1 MIRTVPET
9 TGEGI
14 ELYIRT
20 YYSLLR
26 SSGDIRIRSLEETH
40 EGMKSSLHLGA
51 ESPSFD
57 ASAFLYAALRLP
69 PVMDVVRRV
78 VMGQSEEVF
87 VRGGLRDVATWQRV
101 DAPARRRRM
110 LFDGVDTVA
119 AFVSSVSDIDDL
131 VPCMTAFQIEWNKLH
146 HHLAASQVG
155 RDIAERRVLPS
166 QAGDALRMALDITEE
181 DYKRLIAVWGPNWDA
196 KIQGIATRMV
206 DIRLNSL
213 ARGFNDYRKAVERWW
228 DDLVAAS
235 DQTSVE
241 ARPTYFVS
249 SNPHSLPNLLSGQ
262 AWRHREDILAFIQ
275 QHNPENLAAEWA
287 RLTGGAPDDGA
298 GPDGDDVGAQA
309 NFLYY
314 AQRAYLKRNPACEAE
329 WSAAELAAGIHRFDE
344 PVSLDIG
351 AQVIVLSELD
361 PARLDPRLHMAGL
374 DALTRSK
381 AQIVNVDYP
390 LGFAAYHLLS
400 QVASS
405 TPEQR
410 GVYVMGKAATLTG
423 RVGDVMIP
431 NVVYDEH
438 SRNTFL
444 FKNTFQAQHIAPY
457 LRYGTVFD
465 NQKAVTVRGTFLQN
479 REFMSVFY
487 RESYT
492 DLEMEA
498 GPYLSAVYEDIY
510 PQRYP
515 VNEIVNLFI
524 NAPYDI
530 GVLHYA
536 SDTPYSRRQT
546 LLSKSLSYF
555 GVDATYACSVAIVRR
570 ILEVELTRIETN

>member
-1 MIRTVPET
+1 MIRTVPAT
-9 TGEGI
+9 TSEGI

-40 EGMKSSLHLGA
+40 EGMRSSLHLWA
-51 ESPSFD
+51 ESPNFD

-69 PVMDVVRRV
+69 GCIDRARRV
-78 VMGQSEEVF
+78 VLGQSEEVF
-87 VRGGLRDVATWQRV
+87 MRGGLHDVTRWQRV

-110 LFDGVDTVA
+110 LFDGKDTIA

-131 VPCMTAFQIEWNKLH
+131 LPCLTAYQIEWNKLH
-146 HHLAASQVG
+146 FRLASTQLGHDLAAG
-155 RDIAERRVLPS
+155 RARASDHP
-166 QAGDALRMALDITEE
+166 QALREALAITAE
-181 DYKRLIAVWGPNWDA
+181 DLERLLSVWRAEWDA
-196 KIQGIATRMV
+196 KIAAVAGREL
-206 DIRLNSL
+206 DIRIASL
-213 ARGFNDYRKAVERWW
+213 AKGFNDYRKVVEDWW
-228 DDLVAAS
+228 DDLVRAA
-235 DQTSVE
+235 DATYLE
-241 ARPTYFVS
+241 FRPVYFVS
-249 SNPHSLPNLLSGQ
+249 SNPHSITNLLSGY
-262 AWRHREDILAFIQ
+262 ALSRREALEAFT
-275 QHNPENLAAEWA
+275 LAADPEGLAQEWA
-287 RLTGGAPDDGA
+287 RLRER
-298 GPDGDDVGAQA
+298 GDIGAQA

-314 AQRAYLKRNPACEAE
+314 VQRAYLRDDPSRRQEWAAAEAE
-329 WSAAELAAGIHRFDE
+329 VGIHRFDE
-344 PVSLDIG
+344 PHALDIS
-351 AQVIVLSELD
+351 AQVIELRALD
-361 PARLDPRLHMAGL
+361 PARFDPRLQMPGL
-374 DALTRSK
+374 EALRDSR
-381 AQIVNVDYP
+381 ALIVNVDYP

-400 QVASS
+400 QVASD
-405 TPEQR
+405 TADLL
-410 GVYVMGKAATLTG
+410 GVYIMGKAATLNG

-444 FKNTFQAQHIAPY
+444 FKNCFLAQDVAPY
-457 LRYGTVFD
+457 LLHGTVFD

-479 REFMSVFY
+479 RDFMSVFY
-487 RESYT
+487 KEGYT

-530 GVLHYA
+530 GLLHYA
-536 SDTPYSRRQT
+536 SDTPYSRRQS

-555 GVDATYACSVAIVRR
+555 GVDATYACSVAILRR
-570 ILEVELTRIETN
+570 ILKTEIER

>member
-26 SSGDIRIRSLEETH
+26 SSGDVRIRSLEETH
-40 EGMKSSLHLGA
+40 EGMRSSLHLGA
-51 ESPSFD
+51 ETPDFD

-69 PVMDVVRRV
+69 DCVHRARRIV
-78 VMGQSEEVF
+78 LGQSEDVF
-87 VRGGLRDVATWQRV
+87 RRGGLGDISAWPRV
-101 DAPARRRRM
+101 DARARRRRM
-110 LFDGVDTVA
+110 QFDGKETIA
-119 AFVSSVSDIDDL
+119 AFVASVSDIDDL
-131 VPCMTAFQIEWNKLH
+131 IPCLTAYQIEWNKLH
-146 HHLAASQVG
+146 RRLSASQLGHALVTG
-155 RDIAERRVLPS
+155 ATRASAEPE
-166 QAGDALRMALDITEE
+166 ALRQVLGISQE
-181 DYKRLIAVWGPNWDA
+181 DLSRLGQVWGDRFDEHVQEMARRPLDLR
-196 KIQGIATRMV
+196 IT
-206 DIRLNSL
+206 SL
-213 ARGFNDYRKAVERWW
+213 ARGFNDYRRAVESWW
-228 DDLVAAS
+228 DDLVRAA
-235 DQTSVE
+235 DGLYLDF
-241 ARPTYFVS
+241 RPVYFVS
-249 SNPHSLPNLLSGQ
+249 SNPHSLPNLLCGYAAGRRDDLIRFVRDTDPEGLAGEWRRLEASG
-262 AWRHREDILAFIQ
+262 E
-275 QHNPENLAAEWA
+275 AA
-287 RLTGGAPDDGA
+287 
-298 GPDGDDVGAQA
+298 AQA

-314 AQRAYLKRNPACEAE
+314 VQRAYLRSQP
-329 WSAAELAAGIHRFDE
+329 AELRALLDAELSAGVHRFDE
-344 PVSLDIG
+344 PHALDIT
-351 AQVIVLSELD
+351 AHVIDMQALE
-361 PARLDPRLHMAGL
+361 PARFDARLQMPGL
-374 DALTRSK
+374 ELLRASK
-381 AQIVNVDYP
+381 ALIVNVDYP

-400 QVASS
+400 QIASAA
-405 TPEQR
+405 TDLL
-410 GVYVMGKAATLTG
+410 GVYVMGKAATLNG

-444 FKNTFQAQHIAPY
+444 FKNCFLAHHLAPY
-457 LRYGTVFD
+457 LLYGTVFD

-487 RESYT
+487 REGYT

-530 GVLHYA
+530 GLLHYA
-536 SDTPYSRRQT
+536 SDTPYSRRQS

-555 GVDATYACSVAIVRR
+555 GVDATYACSVAILRR
-570 ILEVELTRIETN
+570 VFEVEIGRLRGEAGRR

>member
-1 MIRTVPET
+1 MIRTVPEI

-40 EGMKSSLHLGA
+40 EGMRSNLHLGA
-51 ESPSFD
+51 ESPEFD
-57 ASAFLYAALRLP
+57 ASAFTYAAMRLP
-69 PVMDVVRRV
+69 DCIHQVHRV
-78 VMGQSEEVF
+78 VIGQSEEVF
-87 VRGGLRDVATWQRV
+87 SRGGLRDIATWERV

-110 LFDGVDTVA
+110 LFDGEETLA

-131 VPCMTAFQIEWNKLH
+131 IPCLTAFQIEWNKLCRQ
-146 HHLAASQVG
+146 LASTQLGHDLAEGRALAS
-155 RDIAERRVLPS
+155 DDPDTLSA
-166 QAGDALRMALDITEE
+166 ALRITDE
-181 DYKRLIAVWGPNWDA
+181 DLGRLYQVWGRTWDA
-196 KIQGIATRMV
+196 RIREVASGPL

-213 ARGFNDYRKAVERWW
+213 ASGFNDYRRAVEEWW
-228 DDLVAAS
+228 DDLVRTSNVA
-235 DQTSVE
+235 SVE
-241 ARPTYFVS
+241 SRPIYFVS
-249 SNPHSLPNLLSGQ
+249 SNPHSLPNLISGYASSQ
-262 AWRHREDILAFIQ
+262 QDALVAFARQ
-275 QHNPENLAAEWA
+275 ENPEGLADEWGQLAAH
-287 RLTGGAPDDGA
+287 
-298 GPDGDDVGAQA
+298 GDTGAQA

-314 AQRAYLKRNPACEAE
+314 MQRALLKHDAAQHVTWTQAEA
-329 WSAAELAAGIHRFDE
+329 SAGIHRLE
-344 PVSLDIG
+344 ELHSLDIS
-351 AQVIVLSELD
+351 AQVIELCELD
-361 PARLDPRLHMAGL
+361 PACLDPRLRRPGL
-374 DALTRSK
+374 EALRDSP
-381 AQIVNVDYP
+381 ALIVNVDYP
-390 LGFAAYHLLS
+390 LGFAAYHLFS
-400 QVASS
+400 QVGSS
-405 TPEQR
+405 AADLL
-410 GVYVMGKAATLTG
+410 GIYVMGKAATLSG

-444 FKNTFQAQHIAPY
+444 FKNSFLSQDVAPY
-457 LRYGTVFD
+457 LLHGTVFD

-479 REFMSVFY
+479 RDFMSVFY
-487 RESYT
+487 REGYT

-530 GVLHYA
+530 GLLHYA
-536 SDTPYSRRQT
+536 SDTPYSRRQS

-555 GVDATYACSVAIVRR
+555 GVDATYACSVAILRR
-570 ILEVELTRIETN
+570 ILEWRWQSARRCSVKAR

>member
-9 TGEGI
+9 TSEGI

-26 SSGDIRIRSLEETH
+26 SSGDVRIRSLEETH
-40 EGMKSSLHLGA
+40 EGMKSSLHLEA
-51 ESPSFD
+51 ESELFD
-57 ASAFLYAALRLP
+57 TSAFIYAAMRLP
-69 PVMDVVRRV
+69 DCIYEIRRI
-78 VMGQSEEVF
+78 VMGQSEDVF
-87 VRGGLRDVATWQRV
+87 MRGGLRDIADWQRV

-110 LFDGVDTVA
+110 MFNGEDVLA

-131 VPCMTAFQIEWNKLH
+131 IPSLTAYQIEWNKLH
-146 HHLAASQVG
+146 RRLTTTQLGRDLARGTTAASASTRALGEAVSLSDEDMS
-155 RDIAERRVLPS
+155 RL
-166 QAGDALRMALDITEE
+166 AG
-181 DYKRLIAVWGPNWDA
+181 VWGHRWDSVWRA
-196 KIQGIATRMV
+196 MAAHPLDLRI
-206 DIRLNSL
+206 LSL
-213 ARGFNDYRKAVERWW
+213 ASGFNDYRKAVEKWW
-228 DDLVAAS
+228 EALLKATDGE
-235 DQTSVE
+235 SVT
-241 ARPTYFVS
+241 ARPIYFVS
-249 SNPHSLPNLLSGQ
+249 SNPHSLTNPLSGY
-262 AWRHREDILAFIQ
+262 ALAHRDELVALARE
-275 QHNPENLAAEWA
+275 ENLEGLADEWE
-287 RLTGGAPDDGA
+287 RLVSEDEDG
-298 GPDGDDVGAQA
+298 PRI

-314 AQRAYLKRNPACEAE
+314 LQRSYLRVDETRQQEWVDAEKRVGIARIDDPCALNISAQIIDLCR
-329 WSAAELAAGIHRFDE
+329 
-344 PVSLDIG
+344 
-351 AQVIVLSELD
+351 LD
-361 PARLDPRLHMAGL
+361 PQRLDPRLQLEGL
-374 DALTRSK
+374 DLLRLSNAI
-381 AQIVNVDYP
+381 IVNVDYP

-405 TPEQR
+405 TADLL
-410 GVYVMGKAATLTG
+410 GVYVMGKAATLNG

-444 FKNTFQAQHIAPY
+444 FKNCFLSEDVAPH

-479 REFMSVFY
+479 RDFMKVFY
-487 RESYT
+487 REGYT

-530 GVLHYA
+530 GLLHYA
-536 SDTPYSRRQT
+536 SDTPYSRRQS

-555 GVDATYACSVAIVRR
+555 GVDATYACSIAILRR
-570 ILEVELTRIETN
+570 ILGVEIARLREA